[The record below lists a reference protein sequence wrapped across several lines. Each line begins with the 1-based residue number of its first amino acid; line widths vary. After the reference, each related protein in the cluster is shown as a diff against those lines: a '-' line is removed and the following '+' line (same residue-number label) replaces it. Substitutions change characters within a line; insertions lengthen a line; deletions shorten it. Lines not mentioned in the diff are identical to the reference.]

1 MAPTS
6 TRKKTGDT
14 MKNKL
19 ILLSLLALLIM
30 GLGGCATSQ
39 KKQGSDV
46 QAPPSP
52 SPEEARNLYFDFDDI
67 PIPSEMELD
76 SNESILFQS
85 PELKAG
91 VVVFKGRVEAISLF
105 DFFLNNMPQE
115 NWHLRSFFKYG
126 RYIMVFEKPDKDCI
140 IQIKDD
146 TFKTGL
152 QIWVTP
158 RFPAQGD
165 KMQGPALNPDMETDL
180 VQ

>member
-1 MAPTS
+1 
-6 TRKKTGDT
+6 
-14 MKNKL
+14 MKNRL
-19 ILLSLLALLIM
+19 ILLSLLTLLIM
-30 GLGGCATSQ
+30 ALGGCATSQ
-39 KKQGSDV
+39 KKQDTAN
-46 QAPPSP
+46 QAPPPP
-52 SPEEARNLYFDFDDI
+52 SSEEAKNLYFDFDDI
-67 PIPSEMELD
+67 PIPNEMELD
-76 SNESILFQS
+76 SDDSILFES

-115 NWHLRSFFKYG
+115 NWHLRSYFKYG

-146 TFKTGL
+146 TFKTEL

-158 RFPAQGD
+158 RFPVEED
-165 KMQGPALNPDMETDL
+165 KMSGPDLNQDMETDL